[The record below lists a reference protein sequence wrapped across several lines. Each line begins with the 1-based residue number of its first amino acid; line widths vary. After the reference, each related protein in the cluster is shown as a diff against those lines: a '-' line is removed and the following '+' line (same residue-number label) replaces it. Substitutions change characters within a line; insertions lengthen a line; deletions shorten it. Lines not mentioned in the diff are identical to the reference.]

1 MIKVL
6 VLFGTRPEV
15 IKLAPVIWAL
25 ERDAARFQCV
35 TVSSSQHTDLLRPFV
50 RDFGLRIDRD
60 LQVMRPGQGL
70 SGVFARVIASLSD
83 VLAEEK
89 PDIVL
94 VQGDTTTAVAGA
106 LAAFYSGIAV
116 GHVEAGLRTHN
127 RYSPFPEEMNR
138 RLITQIADLHFAA
151 TGSNATNLR
160 REGVTENDIIITGNT
175 VVDTLLTM
183 IERAKPSPGL
193 KAVLDRHQGKK
204 VIVLTTHRRENFG
217 EIMSGH
223 LRALRDFVE
232 SHGDAALVLPVH
244 PNPAVR
250 KVVDE
255 VFAAADRVSCIDP
268 LEYQDFLSLLSA
280 SWVVVSDSGGVQEEA
295 PSFGKPLLVLRDT
308 TERPE
313 VIECG
318 VGKLVGHDPARL
330 RKMLE
335 DAWLDEEWFATA
347 RNTPNPF
354 GDGHASERILDAIQ
368 ARVKSRDGGR

>member
-25 ERDAARFQCV
+25 ESDAARFQCV

-60 LQVMRPGQGL
+60 LQVMRHGQGL

-138 RLITQIADLHFAA
+138 RLI
-151 TGSNATNLR
+151 R
-160 REGVTENDIIITGNT
+160 
-175 VVDTLLTM
+175 
-183 IERAKPSPGL
+183 
-193 KAVLDRHQGKK
+193 
-204 VIVLTTHRRENFG
+204 
-217 EIMSGH
+217 
-223 LRALRDFVE
+223 
-232 SHGDAALVLPVH
+232 
-244 PNPAVR
+244 
-250 KVVDE
+250 
-255 VFAAADRVSCIDP
+255 
-268 LEYQDFLSLLSA
+268 
-280 SWVVVSDSGGVQEEA
+280 
-295 PSFGKPLLVLRDT
+295 
-308 TERPE
+308 
-313 VIECG
+313 
-318 VGKLVGHDPARL
+318 
-330 RKMLE
+330 
-335 DAWLDEEWFATA
+335 
-347 RNTPNPF
+347 
-354 GDGHASERILDAIQ
+354 
-368 ARVKSRDGGR
+368 